1 MSDES
6 RIAVNTDDVWPEDTD
21 ESEGVVTNW
30 FVDEGG
36 SIEEGDTIAEI
47 QIEKVTVEIPA
58 PTSGVLSE
66 RVLAKNDEFQRGD
79 TLAYIKT

>member
-6 RIAVNTDDVWPEDTD
+6 RITVDTDDVWPEDTD

-58 PTSGVLSE
+58 PASGVLSE

-79 TLAYIKT
+79 TLAYIET